1 MRILSRVTL
10 PALLAMGT
18 FGQTSDTPPTFE
30 IADVHVSVKTPN
42 AFMRMTPA
50 RGTRYELKNATMVD
64 LIRLAYNVDA
74 DKVLGGPSWLEMN
87 RYDVIAKLPADSTP
101 ETQKLMLQPLL
112 AERFKLVVHKET
124 KALPTYALTVGKK
137 LQLKEADGT
146 EQTGCRP
153 QSSGAQAEG
162 GIRLFTS
169 NASGGTTTI
178 SLGPGMVIT
187 YNCRNMTM
195 EAFAGGLRGMMG
207 ANVGPNQVLDQTGLK
222 GAWNFDVRW
231 SMSLIG
237 PMPQQG
243 EHISMSDAFEKQL
256 GLKLEER
263 QIPTPVIVV
272 DSVNEKPTDNPPGVS
287 EALPTI
293 PPPTE
298 FEVADVKP
306 VDPGAPMGGRFQ
318 IQPGG
323 RLIVQGMQLRFLI
336 ARAFASPMAGPMMNS
351 DSIVGVPKFADTDR
365 YDITAKAPSAGPSAP
380 ALDQES
386 LVPMMRSL
394 LVERF
399 GMKYHM
405 EERPMPAFALVA
417 AKPKMKKADP
427 NSRTNCKFLTAP
439 AGAPQ
444 GSRVFVCQNTTMA
457 QLAERLPMLGPG
469 VSAPVFD
476 ATGLEGGWDFT
487 LTFSPMAGMNFGPR
501 GGSGIA
507 GAGGPEGAVG
517 GAGMPAASEPVV
529 GYTLME
535 AVEKQLGL
543 KLESQKRPMQVVVID
558 HLEQKPTEN

>member
-1 MRILSRVTL
+1 MRIISRVTL
-10 PALLAMGT
+10 PALLAIGT
-18 FGQTSDTPPTFE
+18 FGQTSDTLPTFE
-30 IADVHVSVKTPN
+30 IADVHVSAKTPN

-87 RYDVIAKLPADSTP
+87 RYDVIAKLPPDSTA

-112 AERFKLVVHKET
+112 ADRFKLVVHKET
-124 KALPTYALTVGKK
+124 KALSTFALTVGKK
-137 LQLKEADGT
+137 PQLKEADGT

-153 QSSGAQAEG
+153 QGSSGAPAEG
-162 GIRLFTS
+162 GVRLMM
-169 NASGGTTTI
+169 ASPTGAPTTI
-178 SLGPGMVIT
+178 NLGPGMVIT
-187 YNCRNMTM
+187 YQCRNMTM

-222 GAWNFDVRW
+222 GAWNFDVKW
-231 SMSLIG
+231 SMTIFG

-263 QIPTPVIVV
+263 QVPTPVIVV
-272 DSVNEKPTDNPPGVS
+272 DRVNEKPTDNPPGVS

-336 ARAFASPMAGPMMNS
+336 ARAFSSAMIGPMNN
-351 DSIVGVPKFADTDR
+351 DSIVGIPKFADTDR

-386 LVPMMRSL
+386 LVPMMRAL

-427 NSRTNCKFLTAP
+427 NSRTNCKYPNSP

-457 QLAERLPMLGPG
+457 QLAERLMTMGG
-469 VSAPVFD
+469 SVNAPVYD

-487 LTFSPMAGMNFGPR
+487 ITFSPMAGMNFGPR

-507 GAGGPEGAVG
+507 GAAGPDGGGP
-517 GAGMPAASEPVV
+517 GMPAASEPVV